1 MYGKKQTEI
10 KKLRK
15 LTKSL
20 GGVLEKE
27 DYILCK
33 VNPIILKEY
42 INNNYGDGLLILD
55 TKKLKEKYHINKDII
70 FEITGY
76 NFEEGLY
83 LITDASVSFNSC
95 VFHDGIY
102 VKAANKL
109 TFESNN
115 YCNNIDTYK
124 HSDRFMDISNAN
136 EVNFI
141 NEDLINRENDK
152 PLSMKIKANTIR
164 IDNTRIHTINYSED
178 IADTVSSSNLQAKEL
193 ILNDSKIGGYS
204 TFIQIPI
211 IEINEQTTITPKRS
225 IFIDTLSDIDDSLVL
240 SSEQIIIN
248 GEKLLNKGTH
258 ILKK

>member
-55 TKKLKEKYHINKDII
+55 TKRLKEKYHINKDII

-83 LITDASVSFNSC
+83 LITDASVSFDSC
-95 VFHDGIY
+95 VFHDDIY
-102 VKAANKL
+102 VKAANKI
-109 TFESNN
+109 TFENN
-115 YCNNIDTYK
+115 WYYNNTDTYK
-124 HSDRFMDISNAN
+124 HSDRFIDISNVN
-136 EVNFI
+136 EVNFT
-141 NEDLINRENDK
+141 NETIYNKDNNNPI
-152 PLSMKIKANTIR
+152 SMKIKAS
-164 IDNTRIHTINYSED
+164 TINFNNSLIFPYNNSESIID
-178 IADTVSSSNLQAKEL
+178 EVSSLNLQAKE
-193 ILNDSKIGGYS
+193 INIDNTQIEGYS
-204 TFIQIPI
+204 TFIQAQNVQVSEWSYIGS
-211 IEINEQTTITPKRS
+211 KKS
-225 IFIDTLSDIDDSLVL
+225 IFIDNMFDINSEQLN
-240 SSEQIIIN
+240 SEQIIIN
-248 GEKLLNKGTH
+248 GEKIKQGTH
-258 ILKK
+258 VLKK